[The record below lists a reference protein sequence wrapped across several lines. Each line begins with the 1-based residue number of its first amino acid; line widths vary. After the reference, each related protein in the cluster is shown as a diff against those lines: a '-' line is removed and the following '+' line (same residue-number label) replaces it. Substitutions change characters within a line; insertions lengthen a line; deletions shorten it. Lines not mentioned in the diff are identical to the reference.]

1 MRIPLAILFLLLTT
15 KVIAPD
21 IDTLVIAESRPVD
34 IYENLMKAILEVESG
49 GDTLAFNAI
58 EDAYGPF
65 QIRPVRLTDYNK
77 RTGKKYRMRDC
88 YRLSVSREVFL
99 YYAKILGPDYELIA
113 KRWNGSGQMT
123 ISYWSKVQ
131 AILEKNRRTSLKAA
145 S

>member
-21 IDTLVIAESRPVD
+21 VDTLVIAVSRPVD

-99 YYAKILGPDYELIA
+99 YYAKILGPDYEVIA

-131 AILEKNRRTSLKAA
+131 AILEKNRRMNLKAA